1 MAANEKEINEQGEQF
16 LHALRPKPTPP
27 TASVSKKE
35 PEKESV
41 PQRCASKHETTSD
54 DGAEQYMDTFIR
66 IKSLNFRKGP
76 GQALIHK
83 DIHTVLNRIVN
94 IIGDNEISVSQ
105 YVNNVLA
112 QHLEQYSELITKLL
126 TEKFQTKI

>member
-27 TASVSKKE
+27 ASAPKTEKE
-35 PEKESV
+35 PEKKRS
-41 PQRCASKHETTSD
+41 ASQAPASSD
-54 DGAEQYMDTFIR
+54 GDAERYMNTFIR
-66 IKSLNFRKGP
+66 NKSLNFRKGP

-83 DIHTVLNRIVN
+83 DIHTILNRIVN

-126 TEKFQTKI
+126 TEKFKAEI

>member
-16 LHALRPKPTPP
+16 LHALRPKPTLP
-27 TASVSKKE
+27 ASAPKTEKE
-35 PEKESV
+35 PEKKRS
-41 PQRCASKHETTSD
+41 ASQAPASSD
-54 DGAEQYMDTFIR
+54 GDAERYMNTFIR
-66 IKSLNFRKGP
+66 NKSLNFRKGP

-83 DIHTVLNRIVN
+83 DIHTILNRIVN

-126 TEKFQTKI
+126 TEKFKAEI

>member
-27 TASVSKKE
+27 ASISK
-35 PEKESV
+35 PEKEPREDKEKVKATPSTNGDEE
-41 PQRCASKHETTSD
+41 R
-54 DGAEQYMDTFIR
+54 YIDTFIR
-66 IKSLNFRKGP
+66 NKSLNFRKGP

-83 DIHTVLNRIVN
+83 DIHTVLNRIVS

-112 QHLEQYSELITKLL
+112 RHLEDYSGLITRLL
-126 TEKFQTKI
+126 TEKFKAEI